1 MFQWFVFFFWS
12 QGTTP
17 VFLQCHEEMVQFPAL
32 IHPDSS
38 PCLSLLPQIESFGF
52 DRREKCPGGLWL
64 VRATHTLSHHLLL
77 CSYCCLTGR
86 PLGTGN
92 KADSDLTSCLTIF
105 ANWTVL
111 PPAVSLTI
119 HPLFPFSDMLF
130 LSQTLQ
136 KQLLLVYIVDIH
148 NIHHLWYTTNGWFS
162 EFSMIVYSDSIWS
175 LLTVR
180 LYCY

>member
-17 VFLQCHEEMVQFPAL
+17 VFFSVMKKCCSFLLINAGQKSCCWLCDAAL

-64 VRATHTLSHHLLL
+64 VRATHTLSHHMLL

-92 KADSDLTSCLTIF
+92 KAYSDLTSCLTIF

-119 HPLFPFSDMLF
+119 HPLSPFSDMLF

-136 KQLLLVYIVDIH
+136 KQLLLV
-148 NIHHLWYTTNGWFS
+148 
-162 EFSMIVYSDSIWS
+162 IVYSDSIWS

-180 LYCY
+180 LYFY